1 MTEVDA
7 LVVGGGFYGC
17 HIALALRELGF
28 RRVQIIEREAGI
40 MRRASYVNQARVH
53 NGYHYP
59 RSLATAISSRRNY
72 HRFIE
77 EYAYAVVPA
86 VQMIYGIARNSR
98 VTAAQF
104 ARFCDEIMAPCRED
118 RRAFD
123 ELFDKDAM
131 EACFSVTEIA
141 FNAAVIARDLA
152 TRLIRAN
159 VDCQFGVSGKVVGW
173 NEHKVQVESSEGFVE
188 AQYVFNCT
196 YANLDDLGVGIRNK
210 VKKELAEIALIE
222 PPRAMFGRAVTVMD
236 GPFFSSM
243 PFPALSS
250 YSLTHVRY
258 TPHIA
263 WTEPGAVPMHFN
275 RSRAGAML
283 RDTSRYMPCIR
294 EATYLRSLYE
304 LKAVLVASEESDSR
318 PIVFETSEDTDRV
331 YSVLGSK
338 IDNIF
343 DILSVLKQKAWR

>member
-28 RRVQIIEREAGI
+28 RRVRMIEREAGI

-59 RSLATAISSRRNY
+59 RSFATAISSRRNY
-72 HRFIE
+72 RRFVE
-77 EYAYAVVPA
+77 DYAYAVVPA

-104 ARFCDEIMAPCRED
+104 ARFCEEIMAPCRED
-118 RRAFD
+118 ARGLV
-123 ELFDKDAM
+123 ELFDKDAI

-141 FNAAVIARDLA
+141 FDAPAIAQDLA
-152 TRLIRAN
+152 TRLTRAN
-159 VDCQFGVSGKVVGW
+159 VDCRFGVSGKIVGW
-173 NEHKVQVESSEGFVE
+173 NEHKVEVESSDSFIE

-196 YANLDDLGVGIRNK
+196 YAYLDDLGVRIRNK
-210 VKKELAEIALIE
+210 AKKELAEIALIE
-222 PPRAMFGRAVTVMD
+222 PPRAMSGRAVTVID

-243 PFPALSS
+243 PFPALSC

-258 TPHIA
+258 TPHMA
-263 WTEPGAVPMHFN
+263 WTEPGEAPMQFGG
-275 RSRAGAML
+275 SRAGAML
-283 RDTSRYMPCIR
+283 RDSSRYMPRIR

-304 LKAVLVASEESDSR
+304 LKAVLVASEDSDSR
-318 PIVFETSEDTDRV
+318 PIVFEASENTDRV

-338 IDNIF
+338 IDNIY
-343 DILSVLKQKAWR
+343 DILAVLKQQAW